1 MTPYAPPATP
11 SSALPVTSPVTSAD
25 TSPAASLASP
35 QAGSLPPSPAARA
48 AAPAP
53 RQLEYHVLGDR
64 LVTLLSSQDTR
75 GELSLFLMEN
85 GPEAGVPRHVHDRE
99 SEAFH
104 VLEGAYEV
112 ELGGRTRR
120 LTPGM
125 SAFLPKGQPHAWRV
139 ADGRPA
145 KTLVLTT
152 PGGFEHMFADL
163 TALAFHGPFTPED
176 VAATAAR
183 HGVHMLPS
191 ADDRAAGRA
200 PVAYAVAP
208 RTTAPAAT
216 PAPAAARR
224 DLAHD

>member
-11 SSALPVTSPVTSAD
+11 SSTVPTRSQ
-25 TSPAASLASP
+25 PAA
-35 QAGSLPPSPAARA
+35 PAPAPT
-48 AAPAP
+48 PAP

-176 VAATAAR
+176 VTATAAR

-191 ADDRAAGRA
+191 TDDRAADRA

-208 RTTAPAAT
+208 RTAAPAAT
-216 PAPAAARR
+216 PPAPAARR